1 MKRGI
6 FLCFGLVGIVGLM
19 NGVYYSSTLAE
30 EGNQAR
36 VNFPVTRLTNEMENR
51 VTNMIEGVLEW
62 KGDIH
67 V

>member
-6 FLCFGLVGIVGLM
+6 FLGFGLAGIVGLM
-19 NGVYYSSTLAE
+19 NGVYHSPILAE

-36 VNFPVTRLTNEMENR
+36 VNFPAKRLTNEMENR
-51 VTNMIEGVLEW
+51 VTNMIEGILNW